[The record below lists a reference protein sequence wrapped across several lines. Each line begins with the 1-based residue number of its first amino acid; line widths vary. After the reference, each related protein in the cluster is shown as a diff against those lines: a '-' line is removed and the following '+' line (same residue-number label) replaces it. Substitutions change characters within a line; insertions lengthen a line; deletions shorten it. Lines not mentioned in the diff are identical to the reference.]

1 MLYADILTLFTLI
14 VLYDTEVT
22 SITFRL
28 ALCAAATL
36 LISAILSGVPAS
48 AKQYTV
54 RSGDTLFSIAKS
66 YGTDAQGLLKLNTL
80 NNPTLDVGQVLQV
93 PDTQAASAPAPIQQ
107 VSVQKPAATQPPS
120 AAAKAAAAV
129 ARTVSAL
136 PPGLPKL
143 SAGGVRG
150 PVAWSVTPQPTVT
163 SFIGWLPTVTTAS
176 FGKALPVRTYLQGL
190 AFDRQT
196 YNNCGPSALSAVLG
210 FYKAQ
215 VSQDAIRRTTRPG
228 GGYMQVSAIAPEL
241 SRYDLRTLTIHNG
254 RLDQVKRLL
263 ALGIPVLVLQWYDRP
278 GHINHFRVVRGYDD
292 AAGLV
297 WVSDSMIGPV
307 AYMSYQSFDGMWN
320 TQGRQMFP
328 VYPKGFEAQVQALL

>member
-1 MLYADILTLFTLI
+1 MLHANILTLFTLI
-14 VLYDTEVT
+14 VPYDAGVT
-22 SITFRL
+22 TLTIRS

-36 LISAILSGVPAS
+36 LISAILSGAPAS
-48 AKQYTV
+48 AGQYTV

-66 YGTDAQGLLKLNTL
+66 HGTDAQGLLKLNIL

-93 PDTQAASAPAPIQQ
+93 PDVQAASAPAPIQQ
-107 VSVQKPAATQPPS
+107 VSIQKPTAIQPPS
-120 AAAKAAAAV
+120 AAAKAAV

-136 PPGLPKL
+136 PSGLPKL
-143 SAGGVRG
+143 GAGEVRG
-150 PVAWSVTPQPTVT
+150 PVAWSVTPQPTVA

-241 SRYDLRTLTIHNG
+241 SRYDLRTLTIRNG

-292 AAGLV
+292 ASGLV

-307 AYMSYQSFDGMWN
+307 AYMSYKSFDGMWN

>member
-22 SITFRL
+22 SLTFRS

-48 AKQYTV
+48 AGQYTV

-80 NNPTLDVGQVLQV
+80 NNPTLDVGQMLQV
-93 PDTQAASAPAPIQQ
+93 PDIQAASAPAPIQQ
-107 VSVQKPAATQPPS
+107 VSVQKPTATQPSS

-143 SAGGVRG
+143 GAGGVRG
-150 PVAWSVTPQPTVT
+150 PVAWSVTPQPTVA

-307 AYMSYQSFDGMWN
+307 AYMSYESFDGMWN

-328 VYPKGFEAQVQALL
+328 VYPRGFEAQVQALL

>member
-1 MLYADILTLFTLI
+1 M
-14 VLYDTEVT
+14 T
-22 SITFRL
+22 SLTFRS

-36 LISAILSGVPAS
+36 LISAILSGAPAS
-48 AKQYTV
+48 AGQYTV
-54 RSGDTLFSIAKS
+54 RSGDTLFSIARS
-66 YGTDAQGLLKLNTL
+66 HATDARGLLKLNTL
-80 NNPTLDVGQVLQV
+80 NNPTLGVGQVIQV
-93 PDTQAASAPAPIQQ
+93 PDVQAASQPAP
-107 VSVQKPAATQPPS
+107 TQPPS

-176 FGKALPVRTYLQGL
+176 FGKSLPVRTYLQGL

-210 FYKAQ
+210 FYRAH
-215 VSQDAIRRTTRPG
+215 VSQEAIRRTTRPG

-241 SRYDLRTLTIHNG
+241 SKYNLRTITIRNG
-254 RLDQVKRLL
+254 RLGQVKRLL
-263 ALGIPVLVLQWYDRP
+263 SLGIPVLVLQWYDRP
-278 GHINHFRVVRGYDD
+278 GNINHFRVVRGYDD

-307 AYMSYQSFDGMWN
+307 AYMSYASFDGMWN

-328 VYPKGFEAQVQALL
+328 VYPRGFEAQVQALL

>member
-1 MLYADILTLFTLI
+1 MLHANILTLFTLI
-14 VLYDTEVT
+14 VPYDTGVT
-22 SITFRL
+22 PLTFRS

-36 LISAILSGVPAS
+36 LISAILSGTPAS
-48 AKQYTV
+48 AGQYTV

-93 PDTQAASAPAPIQQ
+93 PDMQAASAPAPIQQ
-107 VSVQKPAATQPPS
+107 MGIQKSTATQPPS

-129 ARTVSAL
+129 ARTVSVL

-143 SAGGVRG
+143 GAGGVRG
-150 PVAWSVTPQPTVT
+150 PVAWSVAPQPTVV

-215 VSQDAIRRTTRPG
+215 VSQDAIRRTTRPDS
-228 GGYMQVSAIAPEL
+228 GYMQVSAIAPEL

-307 AYMSYQSFDGMWN
+307 AYMSYKSFDGMWN

-328 VYPKGFEAQVQALL
+328 VYPKGFETQVQSLL